1 MRSMRTGS
9 AKLNA
14 NSTMLLTVSST
25 VTHHLGAANQIPQMG
40 VAERGIFL
48 FSADL
53 LLLLERT

>member
-14 NSTMLLTVSST
+14 NSTMILTVSST
-25 VTHHLGAANQIPQMG
+25 VTHHLGTVNQIPRTG

-48 FSADL
+48 HGAEL
-53 LLLLERT
+53 LILME